1 MAARAPR
8 NPAGGKGGILS
19 LTALAGK
26 TTHPTLAEALASCR
40 TGIRAVTL
48 FSFFINM
55 LMLTSSIC
63 MMQLYDRVLTS
74 QSLPTLVVLTLVTVL
89 ALVVM
94 GLLDAV
100 RNLVF
105 VRMGTW
111 LDNRLSGLLFAASV
125 TDTLRLGRDPSI
137 QALRDLGTFRS
148 FLTGPA
154 IFPILDAPWA
164 PIFVAVIFLM
174 HPAMGVFSL
183 LGAVALFALALWNET
198 ATRDR
203 LNKAGQAQN
212 RALHQAELA
221 VRNADVIEAMGMLP
235 NLVQRWYRQNR
246 VALDLQ
252 AEASV
257 VGGRIAAAS
266 KIVRFGLQVGI
277 LGLGAYLALVAG
289 LSPGAMIAAS
299 ILMGRALA
307 PVEQAIGSWRS
318 AVQARAAY
326 QRIRQQLESA
336 PRRGQAMPL
345 PAPKG
350 HVQVEALTYAHPRA
364 IEATVRNVTF
374 ELKPG
379 ETMGLI
385 GPTASGKSTLAR
397 LLVGNLPPRF
407 GHARLDGVDIAQWE
421 PEDRGRHVG

>member
-1 MAARAPR
+1 M
-8 NPAGGKGGILS
+8 S
-19 LTALAGK
+19 LAALAGK

-40 TGIRAVTL
+40 TGMRAVTL

-55 LMLTSSIC
+55 LMLTSSIY
-63 MMQLYDRVLTS
+63 MMQVYDRVLTS

-148 FLTGPA
+148 FITGPA

-164 PIFVAVIFLM
+164 PIFIAVIFLM

-183 LGAVALFALALWNET
+183 LGAIALFALALWNET

-257 VGGRIAAAS
+257 VGGRIAAA
-266 KIVRFGLQVGI
+266 
-277 LGLGAYLALVAG
+277 
-289 LSPGAMIAAS
+289 
-299 ILMGRALA
+299 
-307 PVEQAIGSWRS
+307 
-318 AVQARAAY
+318 
-326 QRIRQQLESA
+326 
-336 PRRGQAMPL
+336 
-345 PAPKG
+345 
-350 HVQVEALTYAHPRA
+350 
-364 IEATVRNVTF
+364 
-374 ELKPG
+374 
-379 ETMGLI
+379 
-385 GPTASGKSTLAR
+385 
-397 LLVGNLPPRF
+397 
-407 GHARLDGVDIAQWE
+407 
-421 PEDRGRHVG
+421 